1 MNLGHERVGVLPRT
15 KRWRD
20 VVADISSFT
29 ESPDEANKL
38 ARLILGN
45 VRSRFLNLHRDDG
58 VSAAFQFL
66 ISLATD
72 TPIVAESFDA
82 QVNLEANPSP
92 LRVIAT
98 LNSWVDHNLQSTEYA
113 IIAKRASAD
122 AITLWS
128 RQQSSQPSLLSG
140 DVKSSEIWQAA
151 NNGGGFCEV
160 ARLFFYKFTERYLNY
175 FLDREASATLTNPL
189 ARDAL
194 DSQLRGHVDNVS
206 RYAFETSK
214 ITQSFAA
221 GWFNRH
227 SREGAPPPREVRSF
241 LRIAFGKMH
250 EELVRETLRDE

>member
-1 MNLGHERVGVLPRT
+1 MGHERVGVLPRT

-29 ESPDEANKL
+29 ESPDEVNKL
-38 ARLILGN
+38 ARLILRN